1 MEGAARQGKAMLT
14 KCANPKCFASFRYLH
29 DGKVFM
35 IQGEGAAAISGLR
48 PEQPNAGCVATSS
61 EYYWLCSTCSQ
72 TMTIVLDRHK
82 TVRVVSIAT
91 LRALERGGGRPL
103 NQQQPALDA
112 EISLGTPK

>member
-1 MEGAARQGKAMLT
+1 MLT

-35 IQGEGAAAISGLR
+35 IKNEGATAMSALR
-48 PEQPNAGCVATSS
+48 SEPPNEACVATSS
-61 EYYWLCSTCSQ
+61 QYYWLCSKCTQ

-91 LRALERGGGRPL
+91 LRALERDRGTPL
-103 NQQQPALDA
+103 NQQQALDA
-112 EISLGTPK
+112 EISCGTGK